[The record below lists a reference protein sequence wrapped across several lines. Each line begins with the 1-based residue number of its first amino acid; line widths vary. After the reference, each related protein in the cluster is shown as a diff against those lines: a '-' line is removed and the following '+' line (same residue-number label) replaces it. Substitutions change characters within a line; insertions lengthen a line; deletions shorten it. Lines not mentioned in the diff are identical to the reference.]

1 MLTKLMRKDEK
12 NKIKNMFVDIIMPR
26 YVAELNNPT
35 IPTSYK
41 IDMKKESK
49 SLMNTIKANL
59 KQREEEELELLEAGS
74 MSKKLEK
81 FKDKVRKNHG
91 CKEKNIK

>member
-1 MLTKLMRKDEK
+1 
-12 NKIKNMFVDIIMPR
+12 MPR
-26 YVAELNNPT
+26 YLSPSMNNPT
-35 IPTSYK
+35 APMSST

-49 SLMNTIKANL
+49 SLMNTIKSNMKA
-59 KQREEEELELLEAGS
+59 RAEEDLELLEAGG

-91 CKEKNIK
+91 CKEKKDK

>member
-1 MLTKLMRKDEK
+1 
-12 NKIKNMFVDIIMPR
+12 MPR
-26 YVAELNNPT
+26 YFPSMNNPT
-35 IPTSYK
+35 IPTSYA

-49 SLMNTIKANL
+49 DLMKTIKANM

-81 FKDKVRKNHG
+81 FKEKVKKNHG
-91 CKEKNIK
+91 LEKK

>member
-1 MLTKLMRKDEK
+1 
-12 NKIKNMFVDIIMPR
+12 MPR

-35 IPTSYK
+35 IPTSYA

-49 SLMNTIKANL
+49 NLINTIKANL
-59 KQREEEELELLEAGS
+59 KQRAEEDLELLEAGG

-81 FKDKVRKNHG
+81 FKEKVRKNHG
-91 CKEKNIK
+91 CKEKKDK

>member
-1 MLTKLMRKDEK
+1 
-12 NKIKNMFVDIIMPR
+12 MPR
-26 YVAELNNPT
+26 YLAPSINNPT
-35 IPTSYK
+35 APSSYT

-49 SLMNTIKANL
+49 SLMKTIKANL

-81 FKDKVRKNHG
+81 FKDKVKKNHG
-91 CKEKNIK
+91 VKEKK

>member
-1 MLTKLMRKDEK
+1 ML
-12 NKIKNMFVDIIMPR
+12 IDIIMPR

-35 IPTSYK
+35 APSSST

-59 KQREEEELELLEAGS
+59 KQRAEEELELLEAGS

-81 FKDKVRKNHG
+81 FKEKIRKKH
-91 CKEKNIK
+91 

>member
-1 MLTKLMRKDEK
+1 M
-12 NKIKNMFVDIIMPR
+12 
-26 YVAELNNPT
+26 NNPT
-35 IPTSYK
+35 APMSST

-49 SLMNTIKANL
+49 SLMNTIKSNMKA
-59 KQREEEELELLEAGS
+59 RAEEDLELLEAGG

-91 CKEKNIK
+91 CKEKKDK

>member
-1 MLTKLMRKDEK
+1 ML
-12 NKIKNMFVDIIMPR
+12 IDIIMPR

-35 IPTSYK
+35 IPTSYA

-49 SLMNTIKANL
+49 NLINTIKANL
-59 KQREEEELELLEAGS
+59 KQRAEEDLELLEAGG

-81 FKDKVRKNHG
+81 FKEKVRKNHG
-91 CKEKNIK
+91 CKEKKDK